1 MDLKRKVYRYL
12 VSISWDALCYFYSY
26 QTIIIKKK
34 IRKFKFNDEITNQD
48 VPNDSEMSNSITDEM
63 RSIHSLL
70 KYNNMEYRYV
80 YCIST
85 GIWLFAHSIDLAVLR
100 KASARGLLYVTYN
113 VHVKGIGIG
122 IHRNIRF
129 RYLMYRRQLPL
140 KLFVRGWRPS
150 NTFEKSFL
158 IAHLYNI

>member
-85 GIWLFAHSIDLAVLR
+85 GI
-100 KASARGLLYVTYN
+100 
-113 VHVKGIGIG
+113 
-122 IHRNIRF
+122 
-129 RYLMYRRQLPL
+129 
-140 KLFVRGWRPS
+140 
-150 NTFEKSFL
+150 
-158 IAHLYNI
+158 